1 MVIWESPIPM
11 TLSFGDTHSVWVLA
25 AMIFMLRVCDVS
37 LGTLR
42 TISVVN
48 GRLRLSVALGF
59 FEILLWVTAISQV
72 ILRVRE
78 HPALVVAYAGGFATG
93 NAVGILLERRLA
105 LGSCVLRLISREG
118 EAIASTLA
126 SFGRVVGMFQ
136 SELGGERA
144 RLVFATL
151 TRRELPKAV
160 AKAREIDPNLF
171 YVVERFSEA
180 SHLAPLPAATG
191 WRAVLKKK

>member
-1 MVIWESPIPM
+1 MI
-11 TLSFGDTHSVWVLA
+11 LSFGDTDSVGVLA
-25 AMIFMLRVCDVS
+25 ATIFVLRICDVS

-72 ILRVRE
+72 ILRVTE
-78 HPALVVAYAGGFATG
+78 HPVLVIAYAGGFATG

-105 LGSCVLRLISREG
+105 LGTCVVRLISKQG
-118 EAIASTLA
+118 EAVASILA
-126 SFGRVVGMFQ
+126 SFGKVVGVFQ
-136 SELGGERA
+136 SELGGEQA

-160 AKAREIDPNLF
+160 AKAREIDPALF

-180 SHLAPLPAATG
+180 SHLTPLPAATG